1 MLHIPHASRYDVVAP
16 GAQMSVQIMLD
27 VLHGPCPK
35 PDAAQRHQEVIDALA
50 NPLQTRFSPQ
60 SQMLHKGV
68 TETFTL
74 LRSLCRQDCIPKRPH
89 TTHFAKTH
97 GCAKASKRHSRSCE
111 SFANKISSKNQ
122 MLHTGTDKT
131 YIHALASPLQTRLS
145 PKRPQPTLPQLVAAQ
160 RRQRDINALALAT
173 TPQTRCHPQSQ
184 MLHQGASKIFT
195 LFASILQ
202 TRLSPQTAT
211 THSAITGGCTKP
223 RTRHSRSCK
232 HSQAA
237 TAHSATTRGCAKA
250 PTRHPRSCEPSAD
263 KTSSPKPKAAQRKA
277 RGPSADKISSPKPDA
292 AQKR

>member
-1 MLHIPHASRYDVVAP
+1 MLHIPHGSRCDVVAA

-35 PDAAQRHQEVIDALA
+35 PDAAQRHQQVIDALA
-50 NPLQTRFSPQ
+50 NPLRTRFSSQ

-111 SFANKISSKNQ
+111 PFADKISPQKPDAAHRHRPDIHSRSCEPSANKVV
-122 MLHTGTDKT
+122 
-131 YIHALASPLQTRLS
+131 

-173 TPQTRCHPQSQ
+173 TPQTRFHPQSQ

-223 RTRHSRSCK
+223 RTRHPRSCK

-250 PTRHPRSCEPSAD
+250 PTRHPR
-263 KTSSPKPKAAQRKA
+263 
-277 RGPSADKISSPKPDA
+277 
-292 AQKR
+292 